1 VRGQKEPPGTREA
14 PAAGLAPGE
23 TRRVSKS
30 IRHAPEAGESERS
43 VVAWKR
49 GNARGAK
56 GPWHGGA
63 HSEDAGTDWRNP
75 IAEPTS
81 TFESEAAIGNQITV
95 RCDECSKSS
104 ATRKPDAGNP
114 HVRFEEG
121 ERTGGHWLTPFIPC
135 VSLSLLYLELT
146 SERRLR
152 GGLRFGGGNSSNVE

>member
-1 VRGQKEPPGTREA
+1 M
-14 PAAGLAPGE
+14 
-23 TRRVSKS
+23 SKS
-30 IRHAPEAGESERS
+30 IRHALEAGESERS

-63 HSEDAGTDWRNP
+63 DSEDAGTNWRNP
-75 IAEPTS
+75 ITEPTS

-121 ERTGGHWLTPFIPC
+121 EGTRR
-135 VSLSLLYLELT
+135 SLAYAFHSVRPSLLYLELR